1 MNATLGLRRR
11 ILVLISLALLAS
23 IAAGLLM
30 TYWHANKKVAVE
42 MRAALASAQ
51 GFVSDALEPL
61 PKATEPSRSLQR
73 IVSSFDGNRHLRAF
87 WIGPAGQQV
96 TESHLAPPDEHA
108 PDWFFSIFSGEPL
121 TADVTLPRMMTD
133 LGFIRLATDS
143 QSEVGE
149 VWEDLSLKMLIV
161 LIFTALVLTLVNSAL
176 GHALRPLTSL
186 SDALGRVGDGDYT
199 AQVPVDG
206 PPEFSRIY
214 RSFNSMTSRLLD
226 VETQNARLN
235 EQLAKVQ
242 EEERADIARDLHDE
256 FGPFLFSIDVDAR
269 SIQNKSRTAQLP
281 AIGSNADA
289 IRGSVAHLQ
298 KHLRSILGRLRPSAL
313 LDLGLKHALEHLI
326 EFWRA
331 RRPDVQISAA
341 ISQTTYS
348 EQIDNI
354 CFRIVQEA
362 LNNAMKHGAP
372 DSIEIVISSTTHD
385 VVINIVDNG
394 GGVRSAPSHG
404 FGLSG
409 MRERI
414 RAAGG
419 SLDTGNRQDG
429 LGFAL
434 TARLPL
440 AGQEQVPEA
449 NRTAPAS
456 PKEIAQHEAA
466 HH

>member
-23 IAAGLLM
+23 IAAGLLL

-42 MRAALASAQ
+42 MRAALTSAQ
-51 GFVSDALEPL
+51 GFVNDALEPL

-87 WIGPAGQQV
+87 WIGPAGQQF

-108 PDWFFSIFSGEPL
+108 PDWFFRIFGGEPL
-121 TADVTLPRMMTD
+121 TADVTLPRKMTD

-176 GHALRPLTSL
+176 GHALRPLTNL

-206 PPEFSRIY
+206 PSEFSRIY

-372 DSIEIVISSTTHD
+372 DSIEIVIRSTTHD
-385 VVINIVDNG
+385 VVIDIVDNG

-419 SLDTGNRQDG
+419 SLETGNRLDG

-440 AGQEQVPEA
+440 AGQEQAPED
-449 NRTAPAS
+449 NLTAPAS
-456 PKEIAQHEAA
+456 RKEIARHEAA

>member
-23 IAAGLLM
+23 IAAGLLL

-42 MRAALASAQ
+42 MHAALITAQ
-51 GFVSDALEPL
+51 GFVNDALEPL

-73 IVSSFDGNRHLRAF
+73 IVSSFDGNRHMRAF

-96 TESHLAPPDEHA
+96 TESHLAPPDAHA
-108 PDWFFSIFSGEPL
+108 PGWFFSIFGGEPL
-121 TADVTLPRMMTD
+121 TADISLPRKMSD
-133 LGFIRLATDS
+133 LGFIRLSTDS

-161 LIFTALVLTLVNSAL
+161 LIFTALVLALVNSAL
-176 GHALRPLTSL
+176 AHALRPLTNL
-186 SDALGRVGDGDYT
+186 SAALGRVGDGDYT
-199 AQVPVDG
+199 AQVPVEG

-214 RSFNSMTSRLLD
+214 RSFNAMTSRLLD

-269 SIQNKSRTAQLP
+269 SIQNKSRNSQLP
-281 AIGSNADA
+281 AIGLNADT
-289 IRGSVAHLQ
+289 IRASVAHLQ

-331 RRPDVQISAA
+331 RRPDVQIS
-341 ISQTTYS
+341 ITTSQTSYS

-372 DSIEIVISSTTHD
+372 DSIDIAIMTRAGD
-385 VVINIVDNG
+385 VTVTIVDNG
-394 GGVRSAPSHG
+394 GGLHSAPAHG

-419 SLDTGNRQDG
+419 SLETGNRRDG

-434 TARLPL
+434 EARLPL
-440 AGQEQVPEA
+440 IDQGQALQVD
-449 NRTAPAS
+449 RPAS
-456 PKEIAQHEAA
+456 ASPRESTTHEAA